1 MSTIKKKQIK
11 KSFITIFA
19 FTIFAISNLY
29 SQNATEIIKKADD
42 KMRGKTS
49 QGEMTMTVIR
59 PKWSRTISM
68 KTWSKG
74 RDLNLLLITA
84 PAKEKGQGFLKRKTE
99 MWNWLPTIERMIKIP
114 PSMMMQSWMGSDFT
128 NDDLLKESSIVKDYT
143 HKIIGSEMVSGL
155 DCYKIEL
162 IPKENAPVVWGKI
175 ISWIS
180 KKEYHNL
187 KSEYYD
193 EENYLIN
200 IETASEIKKMDDRE
214 IPTVLEIIP
223 VEKPGNKTIL
233 KFKNIKFNKAINDN
247 FFSKQNLKR
256 VK

>member
-1 MSTIKKKQIK
+1 MRAIKLIIVLT
-11 KSFITIFA
+11 FL
-19 FTIFAISNLY
+19 ISINNVLLDA
-29 SQNATEIIKKADD
+29 QNVSLTAKGIVKKADD

-49 QGEMTMTVIR
+49 EGEMTMKVVRT
-59 PKWSRTISM
+59 KWSRTISM

-74 RDLNLLLITA
+74 RDLSLILITA
-84 PAKEKGQGFLKRKTE
+84 PAKEKGQVFLKLKTE
-99 MWNWLPTIERMIKIP
+99 MWNWIPSIERTIKIP

-143 HKIIGSEMVSGL
+143 HKIIGSDTISGL

-162 IPKENAPVVWGKI
+162 TPKEDAPVVWGKI

-180 KKEYHNL
+180 KNEFLNM

-193 EENYLIN
+193 EDAYLIN
-200 IETASEIKKMDDRE
+200 VETASKIKKMDDRV
-214 IPTVLEIIP
+214 IPTKFEIVP
-223 VEKPGNKTIL
+223 VEKKGNKTIL
-233 KFKNIKFNKAINDN
+233 EFKNLKFNKPINDN